1 MPMKVFILLIKLM
14 KTWGIQLKSAYLVQ
28 SGQIANIPYI
38 SDCGLM
44 LGLQTVANCF
54 AIPIRSGVDL

>member
-1 MPMKVFILLIKLM
+1 M
-14 KTWGIQLKSAYLVQ
+14 KTWGILLKSAYLVQ

-54 AIPIRSGVDL
+54 AIPIWSVLICNR

>member
-1 MPMKVFILLIKLM
+1 M
-14 KTWGIQLKSAYLVQ
+14 KTWGILLKSAYLVQ

-44 LGLQTVANCF
+44 LGLQQLQIALLFRFGRVLICD
-54 AIPIRSGVDL
+54 R